1 MTGAGREW
9 TVSMISEL
17 SISLKVDAG
26 HPQIAM
32 PELPLDNDQ
41 RHALVRELYGVSMP
55 ELMGRE
61 ASTDAGRFRRSAQ
74 LFARCRRLPARLQ
87 PDL

>member
-1 MTGAGREW
+1 
-9 TVSMISEL
+9 
-17 SISLKVDAG
+17 
-26 HPQIAM
+26 M

-41 RHALVRELYGVSMP
+41 RHALVCELYSVSMS

-74 LFARCRRLPARLQ
+74 LFARCRRFPAPPCRRAMQ
-87 PDL
+87 HAEQRANR